1 MTTRRSTKPAR
12 NLYGTHVPIL
22 AWLASR
28 VDAGETVVEFGA
40 GDNSTPL
47 LRMFAAQRGF
57 HVHTFES
64 IAAWSEDETPHAS
77 QHRLSAES
85 LDGDLATVRTMRPAL
100 VFVDNGFLIGRETH
114 RAKIVREL
122 LPWSRWV
129 VAHDTEPERAHV
141 YRYDFRSAKYVQHW
155 TRHGIRTTALSC
167 TDPILRTRPDDHDD
181 DEHDDDH
188 DDDDDEHDD
197 PRAMGWVDC
206 RGLP

>member
-1 MTTRRSTKPAR
+1 MATRRSTNPAR
-12 NLYGTHVPIL
+12 NLYGTHVPVL

-47 LRMFAAQRGF
+47 LRMFAENLGF

-64 IAAWSEDETPHAS
+64 IEAWREDDTPHAT

-85 LDGDLATVRTMRPAL
+85 LDDDLATVKLMRPAL
-100 VFVDNGFLIGRETH
+100 VFVDCGFLLGRETY
-114 RAKIVREL
+114 RDKIVREL

-129 VAHDTEPERAHV
+129 VAHDTEPARAHV

-167 TDPILRTRPDDHDD
+167 TDPILTTRPD
-181 DEHDDDH
+181 EHDH
-188 DDDDDEHDD
+188 DDDEHDD